1 MDSGGPQ
8 KPSHPGIQHL
18 YYESISQFRLHRK
31 GLYIFESLHC
41 VVNGVRNRS
50 DDMWLLYSQRRHR
63 NQQEEVFG
71 GDGIVDSWYQRHRP
85 RNEEQ
90 HAGSGS
96 TG

>member
-1 MDSGGPQ
+1 M
-8 KPSHPGIQHL
+8 
-18 YYESISQFRLHRK
+18 
-31 GLYIFESLHC
+31 
-41 VVNGVRNRS
+41 NGVRNMS